1 MLYKKNQTSS
11 LDPKLFQNPTSEYRG
26 TPFWAWNCKVS
37 KEDVDRTLNALKK
50 MGMGGAHIHSRTGMD
65 LPYLGKEFMEMVH
78 YSHEKSN
85 ELGMITWLYDED
97 RWPSGYAGG
106 LVTKDPAFR
115 QRFLV
120 FSPEELTLHEEV
132 KAEEGGSSARA
143 ISSGN
148 REFLARYAI
157 RLENGYLTK
166 YHRLS
171 AEAPVPE
178 GFETWYLYREISG
191 DNAWFNDEAYVDTL
205 NPRAMDKF
213 IEITH

>member
-1 MLYKKNQTSS
+1 MELQGVKRGRGPYLKRFKK
-11 LDPKLFQNPTSEYRG
+11 DGY
-26 TPFWAWNCKVS
+26 
-37 KEDVDRTLNALKK
+37 
-50 MGMGGAHIHSRTGMD
+50 GGAHIHSRTGMD

-120 FSPEELTLHEEV
+120 FSPEELPLHEEV

-143 ISSGN
+143 ISSGK

-213 IEITH
+213 IEITHEAYYRELGRFLRRHDSFDLYG

>member
-115 QRFLV
+115 QRFLL
-120 FSPEELTLHEEV
+120 FSPEELPLHEEV
-132 KAEEGGSSARA
+132 KAEGRLLRKSHHLGVPWQIRHPPGKRLSDQVPPPLRGSSGAR
-143 ISSGN
+143 
-148 REFLARYAI
+148 
-157 RLENGYLTK
+157 RL
-166 YHRLS
+166 
-171 AEAPVPE
+171 
-178 GFETWYLYREISG
+178 
-191 DNAWFNDEAYVDTL
+191 
-205 NPRAMDKF
+205 
-213 IEITH
+213 

>member
-1 MLYKKNQTSS
+1 MLLFYERSIVMLYKKNQTSS

-37 KEDVDRTLNALKK
+37 KRRGPYLKRFK
-50 MGMGGAHIHSRTGMD
+50 KDGHGGAHIHSRTGMD

-115 QRFLV
+115 QRFLL
-120 FSPEELTLHEEV
+120 FSPEELPLHEEV

-148 REFLARYAI
+148 REFLGQI
-157 RLENGYLTK
+157 RHPPGK
-166 YHRLS
+166 RLS
-171 AEAPVPE
+171 DQVPPPLR
-178 GFETWYLYREISG
+178 GSSG
-191 DNAWFNDEAYVDTL
+191 ARRL
-205 NPRAMDKF
+205 
-213 IEITH
+213 